1 MEIIYDNHEE
11 EWDKCIND
19 EERKK
24 IAETWLKDGSLDKL
38 RHLRMLSCIDP
49 LINGKNKWLTIGDG
63 RYGTDAHYIIEK
75 GDKAHASDIS
85 KKLLEIGNKIG
96 FINEYSEEN
105 AENLSFAD
113 ESFDYVLIKEAFHH
127 FPRPWIA
134 LHEAFRVCKKGI
146 ILIEPNDINLQSAGI
161 RKRFFRKFKLL
172 IKFLLGKSIYQSGY
186 SFESVGNFVYSTNE
200 RELEKFVL
208 GMHYRNV
215 AFKSISDFYIKGGE
229 NISIKSKYFRDKIK
243 IQLFKKIII
252 IKDLIHK
259 LGFEDNVILCSI
271 LFKEKPKKDVILDL
285 EKLNWKYKKL
295 PKNPYL

>member
-24 IAETWLKDGSLDKL
+24 IAETWLKEGSLDKL

-105 AENLSFAD
+105 AENLSFED

-146 ILIEPNDINLQSAGI
+146 ILIEPNDINLQSTGI
-161 RKRFFRKFKLL
+161 RKRLFRKL
-172 IKFLLGKSIYQSGY
+172 IQ
-186 SFESVGNFVYSTNE
+186 V
-200 RELEKFVL
+200 
-208 GMHYRNV
+208 
-215 AFKSISDFYIKGGE
+215 
-229 NISIKSKYFRDKIK
+229 
-243 IQLFKKIII
+243 
-252 IKDLIHK
+252 
-259 LGFEDNVILCSI
+259 
-271 LFKEKPKKDVILDL
+271 
-285 EKLNWKYKKL
+285 
-295 PKNPYL
+295 